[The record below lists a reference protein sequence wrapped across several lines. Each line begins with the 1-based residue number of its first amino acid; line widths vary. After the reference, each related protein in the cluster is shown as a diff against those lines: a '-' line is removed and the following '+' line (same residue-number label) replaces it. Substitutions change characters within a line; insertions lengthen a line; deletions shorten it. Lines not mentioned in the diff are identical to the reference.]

1 MPCNEPPTPRFGHHL
16 IFVILFPFCS
26 AHPALKS
33 LPHIFLLLLAVIF
46 IGMGVTVL
54 TVVFGN
60 PPANVGDKNYR
71 DNLLTVGPPC
81 FLLLLVLILGLYLPE
96 PLRRLCTDAAALVE
110 VQP

>member
-1 MPCNEPPTPRFGHHL
+1 
-16 IFVILFPFCS
+16 
-26 AHPALKS
+26 